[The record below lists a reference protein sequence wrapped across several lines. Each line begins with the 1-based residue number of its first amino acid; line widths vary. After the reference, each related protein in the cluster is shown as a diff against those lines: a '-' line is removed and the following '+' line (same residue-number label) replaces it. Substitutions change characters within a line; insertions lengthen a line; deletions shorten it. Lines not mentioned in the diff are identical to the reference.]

1 MISKLRPTIGRLL
14 SEPVVRCIAKLRI
27 SPNALTL
34 TGFLLNAVTAWVL
47 ASGHL
52 ITGGILVLFSSW
64 FDMLD
69 GALARLTRNQTRF
82 GAFLDSTMDRFCEAA
97 LFLGLLIYYADRD
110 EPTMIA
116 LVYVTIVGSLMV
128 SYTRARAEAVGFK
141 GEIGILARPERIVLL
156 AAGLLLTA
164 VSSGALVVVMWI
176 LAIGTNFTAVRRI
189 LYAWQQSR
197 GEDRRP

>member
-1 MISKLRPTIGRLL
+1 MISRLRPTLGRLL
-14 SEPVVRCIAKLRI
+14 SEPIAKILAKLGI
-27 SPNALTL
+27 SPNMLTL
-34 TGFLLNAVTAWVL
+34 TGFLLNAATAYVL
-47 ASGHL
+47 ATGHL
-52 ITGGILVLFSSW
+52 IAGGFLVLFSSW

-69 GALARLTRNQTRF
+69 GALARITNNPTRF

-110 EPTMIA
+110 EPTMVA

-156 AAGLLLTA
+156 TAGLLLSA
-164 VSSGALVVVMWI
+164 ISSGALVVIIWI
-176 LAIGTNFTAVRRI
+176 LAVGTNFTAVRRI

-197 GEDRRP
+197 GEDG